1 MVLCDYCSH
10 RINTLRLAPR
20 FLVLFFFSFFISLLF
35 FSRKKH
41 TLHHFKQMSE
51 PKWKRALK
59 SRLLLKPPVDEDPRL
74 FSSRTKGIILVCLGL
89 CAATPGFS
97 STIYF
102 PGKFI

>member
-1 MVLCDYCSH
+1 
-10 RINTLRLAPR
+10 
-20 FLVLFFFSFFISLLF
+20 
-35 FSRKKH
+35 
-41 TLHHFKQMSE
+41 MSE

-102 PGKFI
+102 PGKFFIYFNKQ